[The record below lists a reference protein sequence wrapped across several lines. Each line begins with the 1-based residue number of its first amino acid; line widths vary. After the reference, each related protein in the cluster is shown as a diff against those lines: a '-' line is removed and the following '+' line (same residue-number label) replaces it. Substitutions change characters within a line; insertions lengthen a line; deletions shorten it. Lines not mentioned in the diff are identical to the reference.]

1 MSKIQEK
8 DRNVLV
14 KWIDQ
19 FIDNFLNT
27 KPPEIVAYVEKLRE
41 QNPGI
46 SQVQLARKIRNR
58 KSMKNGLVGAATG
71 IGGLITLPV
80 TVPADLIATWKI
92 QIALAF
98 TVAYIFGHTKESTD
112 LKTDIYL
119 ILAGSSAQEAL
130 KKVGVETIKGVTKKA
145 VEKHITR
152 EVMKKIWKIIPS
164 KIITKAGEK
173 SLTSFMKM
181 VPIAGAPVGFV
192 FDYFGTR
199 IVGNFA
205 IKYYSGK

>member
-130 KKVGVETIKGVTKKA
+130 KKSGCRNDKRGY
-145 VEKHITR
+145 
-152 EVMKKIWKIIPS
+152 
-164 KIITKAGEK
+164 EK
-173 SLTSFMKM
+173 SSRKAYHKRSNEKNME
-181 VPIAGAPVGFV
+181 
-192 FDYFGTR
+192 
-199 IVGNFA
+199 N
-205 IKYYSGK
+205 YSSEDNYQSW